1 MTATAEADA
10 STGFQVSGG
19 QTAASLAPWE
29 VMAWI
34 ACFQSNKY
42 LNFPTI
48 DFLDYLP
55 KNEHITWTL
64 MVGRWICLEKWCFFK
79 GTVNFRGGN
88 SVIQLDLTSTL
99 QRDEGAQ
106 S

>member
-10 STGFQVSGG
+10 SPGFQVSGG

-42 LNFPTI
+42 M
-48 DFLDYLP
+48 
-55 KNEHITWTL
+55 H
-64 MVGRWICLEKWCFFK
+64 
-79 GTVNFRGGN
+79 
-88 SVIQLDLTSTL
+88 
-99 QRDEGAQ
+99 
-106 S
+106 